1 MLIPSIDLERGRIVQ
16 LVQGERLAVESRDFD
31 GWIRKFARFPIVQV
45 IDLDAARGDGHNRDL
60 VASIAGQ
67 LPCQVGGGLRSVD
80 DAAVILAAGAKRVI
94 IGSALFDARGVNAAR
109 AGEFTSALGADRL
122 VAAVDSRGGSIV
134 VRGWRTTVPMTPV
147 EAIERLNPWVG
158 AFLAT
163 LVDGEGLMGGI
174 DFAAVRAL
182 RAAAARPLIV
192 AGGIRSLDEI
202 RALDAE
208 KIDAVV
214 GMAIYTGMIDP
225 ERAR

>member
-16 LVQGERLAVESRDFD
+16 LVQGERLAVESTDVD
-31 GWIRKFARFPIVQV
+31 GWIRKFAHFPLVQV

-60 VASIAGQ
+60 VAAIAGQ
-67 LPCQVGGGLRSVD
+67 LPCQVGGGVRSTG
-80 DAAVILAAGAKRVI
+80 DAVAMLAAGAQRVI
-94 IGSALFDARGVNAAR
+94 IGSVLFDAHGVNVAIAE
-109 AGEFTSALGADRL
+109 AFASALGAERV

-134 VRGWRTTVPMTPV
+134 VRGWRATVAMTPI

-158 AFLAT
+158 GFLAT

-182 RAAAARPLIV
+182 RAAAARRLIV

-208 KIDAVV
+208 GIDAVV
-214 GMAIYTGMIDP
+214 GMAIYTGAIDP
-225 ERAR
+225 EHAR